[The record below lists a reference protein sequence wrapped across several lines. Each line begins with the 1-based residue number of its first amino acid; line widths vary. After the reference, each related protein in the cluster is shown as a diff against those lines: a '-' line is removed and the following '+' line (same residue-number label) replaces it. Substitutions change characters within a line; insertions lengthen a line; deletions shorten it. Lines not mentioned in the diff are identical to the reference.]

1 MQVGLLVILTSS
13 FKNMAE
19 EKGRHLSFFKIKQNT
34 LLTFLLPS
42 VFAAVWYFPR
52 LSVYF
57 FWQKPAAPDPCTITP
72 VSSSR
77 QSYHCY
83 YFLTSR
89 LLCSLYKRGQL
100 SKQQRDNRDCSF
112 TFLLSEAT
120 KGQTRDGG
128 RERIDV
134 CRQKSCTPEMATSS
148 RSAFCPRVAYWPAC
162 RPTLGTTSGC
172 AGLPVPKGGAGI
184 QLQLKKALLA
194 LSDGHRKREA
204 HILLFAL
211 AWRSCITSPK
221 INSSW
226 SHPCCRAGGIQ
237 PLRRCR
243 GVCLIS

>member
-1 MQVGLLVILTSS
+1 
-13 FKNMAE
+13 MAE

-128 RERIDV
+128 RERMDV
-134 CRQKSCTPEMATSS
+134 CRQILHTRDGHFFQICFLSACVPLTRLQTDTQHPQRLRWAPRAKRWSWNPAAAEENPLGPVRWAQKTRSPHIAVCSC
-148 RSAFCPRVAYWPAC
+148 
-162 RPTLGTTSGC
+162 
-172 AGLPVPKGGAGI
+172 
-184 QLQLKKALLA
+184 LKKL
-194 LSDGHRKREA
+194 HY
-204 HILLFAL
+204 
-211 AWRSCITSPK
+211 
-221 INSSW
+221 
-226 SHPCCRAGGIQ
+226 Q
-237 PLRRCR
+237 P
-243 GVCLIS
+243 